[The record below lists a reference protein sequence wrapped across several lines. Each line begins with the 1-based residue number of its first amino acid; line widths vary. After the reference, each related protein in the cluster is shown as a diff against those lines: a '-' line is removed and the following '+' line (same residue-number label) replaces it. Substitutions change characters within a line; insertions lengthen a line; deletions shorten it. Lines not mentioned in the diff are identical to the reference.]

1 MGTDHLILGQLTD
14 HITGETLPDTH
25 DERIRQEIARFL
37 TDKKRFMKSDIMPRR
52 ALTVDVDGKIGTVTA
67 DFIIEIDK
75 RPGMAIIYGP
85 GSVVSRQRPALSM
98 ARLLGD
104 RIIPVAVIT
113 NGRDAVIMDSGSG
126 KTMAEGMAGIL
137 SRNELQAM
145 MDAAPGKALLPERR
159 EKEARIL
166 FAMEILTRREC
177 ETYECSTGV

>member
-1 MGTDHLILGQLTD
+1 
-14 HITGETLPDTH
+14 
-25 DERIRQEIARFL
+25 
-37 TDKKRFMKSDIMPRR
+37 MKSDIVPRR
-52 ALTVDVDGKIGTVTA
+52 TLTVTVDGKTGTATA

-75 RPGMAIIYGP
+75 RPGMLIIYGP

-98 ARLLGD
+98 ARLLGE

-113 NGRDAVIMDSGSG
+113 NGRDAVIMDSVSG

-137 SRNELQAM
+137 SRNELQTM